1 MWVRRTRA
9 GKTIRTPPL
18 HRYGMQME
26 VIFKVESSAVHS
38 SKHTST
44 LGRTPGYAK
53 ARVVRGST
61 PSTVLI
67 YFPHSPTAR
76 AADWRSPRRSG
87 RRRRRRRTGGLR
99 AGDGASAQ
107 AEQAKAAGRIRDGRS
122 SAPRPFSGF
131 ARIHPGEPTQAAAE
145 SKEGFEAPAARSSA
159 SSKLFGWFFF
169 LRVAS
174 ASSKAQV
181 PQSSHLPLD
190 LPHPLAS
197 SLRGMD
203 NHSAPSAS
211 SRISALPQKSSTMSQ
226 NLTIMAPFLL
236 FKTKMNSRE
245 HITIHITIYAI

>member
-1 MWVRRTRA
+1 
-9 GKTIRTPPL
+9 
-18 HRYGMQME
+18 MQME

-38 SKHTST
+38 SKHTSA

-53 ARVVRGST
+53 GRVVRGST

-87 RRRRRRRTGGLR
+87 RWRRRRRTGGLR
-99 AGDGASAQ
+99 AGDGAGAQ

-174 ASSKAQV
+174 ASSKAQ
-181 PQSSHLPLD
+181 D
-190 LPHPLAS
+190 
-197 SLRGMD
+197 G
-203 NHSAPSAS
+203 
-211 SRISALPQKSSTMSQ
+211 
-226 NLTIMAPFLL
+226 
-236 FKTKMNSRE
+236 
-245 HITIHITIYAI
+245 